1 MMEMNNK
8 TDAPIGV
15 FDSRVGGL
23 TVNQR
28 IILSAFQDRFSVS
41 CGQNM

>member
-15 FDSRVGGL
+15 VDSGVGCL
-23 TVNQR
+23 TVAR
-28 IILSAFQDRFSVS
+28 EIIRQLPND
-41 CGQNM
+41 NMVYFGDT